1 MGMGLEENKGA
12 GPSRPK
18 GRGLSTPTPVCTET
32 SLRVP
37 SGLRGPI
44 EASPMEPGAC
54 GRAQGARE
62 PPFPP
67 PTRDP
72 FKRITLCN

>member
-1 MGMGLEENKGA
+1 MRMGLEENKGA
-12 GPSRPK
+12 GASRQK
-18 GRGLSTPTPVCTET
+18 GRGLSTPTPLWKEI
-32 SLRVP
+32 SLRIL
-37 SGLRGPI
+37 SGLREPI

-72 FKRITLCN
+72 FKRITL